1 MTKACF
7 IVVEGLEGAGKSTAV
22 STISSFLS
30 AKGIEFITTREPGGT
45 ALAEE
50 IRHVVKKVHEEKLSD
65 EAELLLMYA
74 ARVQLIEQ
82 RIKPALA
89 DGVWVI
95 GDRHDLSSLAYQGGG
110 RGIDMQLI
118 HGIRDAV
125 LKGFRPDLTI
135 YMDVPADI
143 GMQRVVQ
150 RGAKD
155 RIEKEALTFFERVRD
170 TYQAYA
176 NADDSIVTVDASQ
189 PLNTVQ
195 ESLQQALTTW
205 YDNQ

>member
-22 STISSFLS
+22 STISAFLES
-30 AKGIEFITTREPGGT
+30 KGIEFITTREPGGT

-50 IRHVVKKVHEEKLSD
+50 IRQVVKKVHEEKLTD

-82 RIKPALA
+82 RIKPALEK
-89 DGVWVI
+89 GIWVI

-110 RGIDMQLI
+110 RQIDMQLI
-118 HGIRDAV
+118 NGIRNAV
-125 LKGFRPDLTI
+125 LKGFAPDLTI

-150 RGAKD
+150 RGEKD
-155 RIEKEALTFFERVRD
+155 RIEKEALAFFERVRES
-170 TYQAYA
+170 YQYFA
-176 NADDSIVTVDASQ
+176 NNDESIVTIDASQ
-189 PLNTVQ
+189 TLPSVQ
-195 ESLQQALTTW
+195 SDLQSALSQW
-205 YDNQ
+205 FKG

>member
-22 STISSFLS
+22 STISDFLE
-30 AKGIEFITTREPGGT
+30 AKNIEYITTREPGGT

-50 IRHVVKKVHEEKLSD
+50 IRQVVKKVHEEKLTD

-82 RIKPALA
+82 RIKPALTE
-89 DGVWVI
+89 GTWVI

-110 RGIDMQLI
+110 RQIDMQLI
-118 HGIRDAV
+118 NGIRQAV
-125 LKGFRPDLTI
+125 LKGFTPDLTI
-135 YMDVPADI
+135 YMDVPSDI

-150 RGAKD
+150 RGEKD
-155 RIEKEALTFFERVRD
+155 RIEKEALAFFDRVRG
-170 TYQAYA
+170 TYQKFAA
-176 NADDSIVTVDASQ
+176 EDDSIVTVDASQ
-189 PLNTVQ
+189 PLETVK
-195 ESLQQALTTW
+195 ESLNTMLAKWFASQ
-205 YDNQ
+205 